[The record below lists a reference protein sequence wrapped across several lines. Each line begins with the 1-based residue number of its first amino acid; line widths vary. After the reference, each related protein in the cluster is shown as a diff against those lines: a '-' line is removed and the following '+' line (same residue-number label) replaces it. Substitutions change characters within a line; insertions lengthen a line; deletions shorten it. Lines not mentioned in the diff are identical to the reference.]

1 MVSPSGFWS
10 LAQKLRLMGLV
21 TPWHMELF
29 QSRNQRHVSYT
40 DQWVLYHFATREA
53 LILFLNIDFIE
64 IVVKVF
70 CMLLYAY
77 STFFFFELV

>member
-1 MVSPSGFWS
+1 MVSPSAFWS

-29 QSRNQRHVSYT
+29 QSRNQCHVSYT
-40 DQWVLYHFATREA
+40 DQWVLYYFATREA

-77 STFFFFELV
+77 STFFFFF